1 MRQHSEWLTFVV
13 EEGGRRGRS
22 GVRGAGGD
30 LQGVDQG
37 REMLIQHPRVPGL
50 LLSQQTLLEVR
61 VRLVPAVKQ
70 KWQCM
75 MLQVNPSFPR
85 KTVCASACTCS

>member
-13 EEGGRRGRS
+13 EEGGRRGS
-22 GVRGAGGD
+22 GVRGTGGD
-30 LQGVDQG
+30 LGVDQG

-61 VRLVPAVKQ
+61 VRLVPVVKQ
-70 KWQCM
+70 KRQCM
-75 MLQVNPSFPR
+75 MLHVNPSF
-85 KTVCASACTCS
+85 ASACTCS